1 MVGLLFLDCRLP
13 LLTVLSRYRF
23 KFAKDN
29 QVILVDDYDQIYRDM
44 LPFLGLP
51 SEPLK
56 ARSRDMI
63 EDEKNYYYQ
72 GSFTL
77 WIKDGK
83 LAKTTGGLADHSR
96 VREQTGLLQRFIH
109 LLPDMNITI
118 WAHDTSVIHL
128 SGEKRTELEDL
139 AKQGKTLSKDRWD
152 DWGDPPEYVGW
163 EAFCKPGSNMRNAVG
178 GLAPSHLIPSPTFIS
193 SHYEASDF
201 CAHPVNVP
209 LHSLTGNYGVGPR
222 AVNLQPVF
230 SHSKMTLYADI
241 LVTPLEQYEAL
252 VGLDPDWENKTQNK
266 ILWRGSTTGS
276 RYDRGIVWR
285 STQRVRLALLTNAQ
299 GNNLNKTVYTTS
311 KDNNK
316 TLSAYEAPISEL
328 NEQFFDILFTG
339 EPLQCADHDGT
350 CESMKRHLPFAK
362 KGMRQEEANTFKYI
376 FDVDGNGWSGR
387 FHRLMSSK
395 AAVLKSQGFVE
406 WWGDRVQPWVQ

>member
-1 MVGLLFLDCRLP
+1 MPAFFL
-13 LLTVLSRYRF
+13 RF
-23 KFAKDN
+23 KFAKDSN
-29 QVILVDDYDQIYRDM
+29 VILVDNYDQIYRDM
-44 LPFLGLP
+44 LPLLGLP
-51 SEPLK
+51 SEPLQ
-56 ARSRDMI
+56 ARSREMI
-63 EDEKNYYYQ
+63 DNPQNYHYG

-77 WIKDGK
+77 WIKNGK
-83 LAKTTGGLADHSR
+83 ISNITGGMADHTR
-96 VREQTGLLQRFIH
+96 VKEQTGLIQRFVN

-118 WAHDTSVIHL
+118 WAHDTSVVHL
-128 SGEKRTELEDL
+128 SGEKRAELEDL
-139 AKQGKTLSKDRWD
+139 AKQGKTLSRDRWD

-163 EAFCKPGSNMRNAVG
+163 EAFCKTGSNLRNAVG
-178 GLAPSHLIPSPTFIS
+178 GLAPAQLIPSPSFIS
-193 SHYEASDF
+193 KHYEASDF
-201 CAHPVNVP
+201 CAHPLNVP

-222 AVNLQPVF
+222 AVNLLPLF

-285 STQRVRLALLTNAQ
+285 STQRVRLALLTNSQ
-299 GNNLNKTVYTTS
+299 DTNLNKTIYTTS
-311 KDNNK
+311 IKDPN
-316 TLSAYEAPISEL
+316 TLSTYEAPLPNL

-339 EPLQCADHDGT
+339 EPLQCANHDGT